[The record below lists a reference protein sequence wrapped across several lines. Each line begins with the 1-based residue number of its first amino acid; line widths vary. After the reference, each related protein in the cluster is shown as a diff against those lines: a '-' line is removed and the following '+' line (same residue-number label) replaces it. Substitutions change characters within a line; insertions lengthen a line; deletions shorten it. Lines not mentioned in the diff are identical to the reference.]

1 MKTKSILLLCV
12 IVLTTVVSFAQT
24 QVTPKITEVTVFSN
38 AAEVKSIATVNASSG
53 TTNIVCIDITGNMQ
67 VNSLK
72 INPPEG
78 VEITG
83 FSVESY
89 YLLPETLIPNYK
101 QMNDSINMLNNNIGT
116 LRNRFD
122 AFTAEKGLLI
132 SNQSIG
138 GDQNGVT
145 LLELKNISD
154 FYRERLL
161 LINNEL
167 SKLTDEIVKLE
178 AKMSEISNRMAIAS
192 YKNETSRKKVYI
204 DISCE
209 SARKADIELRYL
221 VGKCGWAA
229 TYDIIAEE
237 INMPVKLKYK
247 ANVLNNSGIDWN
259 NVQLVLS
266 TLDPLKGASAPVLTP
281 WYLNYSSNNY
291 YEQDQYRYS
300 RSSNEI
306 AYKSDE
312 MTVSQIM
319 DPNQAYENISVS
331 ELSTEFIIERKY
343 SIPSDQKPFK
353 IDITE
358 YDLAAEYKY
367 VTIPKMET
375 KAYLLARI
383 TGWEKYELIDGDMNV
398 YYSNSYIG
406 VSRLNTNTVN
416 DTLDLSLGRDNK
428 IMVTRIKMEDFSS
441 KSLLGSNRKESN
453 TYEIQIKNNKSTP
466 VKIEVVDQIP
476 VSQESE
482 IEVGINDISAGEYN
496 AISGIVKW
504 NIELQPSKSQKYTIS
519 YWVKYP
525 KNKPVQMNRKRAV
538 SAPRF

>member
-1 MKTKSILLLCV
+1 MKMKFQFFMFATCIATGL
-12 IVLTTVVSFAQT
+12 FAQT
-24 QVTPKITEVTVFSN
+24 QVNPKIMEVTVFSN
-38 AAEVKSIATVNASSG
+38 AAEIKSIASVNAGAGITS
-53 TTNIVCIDITGNMQ
+53 IVCLDISGNMQ

-72 INPPEG
+72 LNPSEG

-89 YLLPETLIPNYK
+89 YLLPETLIPEYK
-101 QMNDSINMLNNNIGT
+101 RMNDSITMLNNTIIT
-116 LRNRFD
+116 LRNKQE
-122 AFTAEKGLLI
+122 AYQAEKNLLMA
-132 SNQSIG
+132 NQSIG

-145 LLELKNISD
+145 LQELKSISD

-161 LINNEL
+161 AINNEL
-167 SKLTDEIVKLE
+167 SKLTDEISKLE
-178 AKMSEISNRMAIAS
+178 KQMSEISNRMTIAS
-192 YKNETSRKKVYI
+192 YKHESSRKKVYI
-204 DISCE
+204 DISSE
-209 SARKADIELRYL
+209 SAAKVEIELRYL

-229 TYDIIAEE
+229 TYDLIAED

-259 NVQLVLS
+259 NVQLILS

-281 WYLNYSSNNY
+281 WYLDFTADEYNY
-291 YEQDQYRYS
+291 QDQYRYS

-306 AYKSDE
+306 EYKSE
-312 MTVSQIM
+312 QMTPGQIM
-319 DPNQAYENISVS
+319 DPNQAYDNISVS
-331 ELSTEFIIERKY
+331 ELSTEFIINRKY

-358 YDLAAEYKY
+358 YDLNAEYKY
-367 VTIPKMET
+367 VTIPKLET

-441 KSLLGSNRKESN
+441 KSFLGNNRKESN
-453 TYEIQIKNNKSTP
+453 TYQIQIKNNKGTP
-466 VKIEVVDQIP
+466 VNIEVVDQIP

-482 IEVGINDISAGEYN
+482 IEVGVNEISAGAYN
-496 AISGIVKW
+496 PITGLVKW
-504 NIELQPSKSQKYTIS
+504 NTELKPATSQKFTIS

-525 KNKPVQMNRKRAV
+525 KNKPVQMSRKRAV
-538 SAPRF
+538 AAPRF